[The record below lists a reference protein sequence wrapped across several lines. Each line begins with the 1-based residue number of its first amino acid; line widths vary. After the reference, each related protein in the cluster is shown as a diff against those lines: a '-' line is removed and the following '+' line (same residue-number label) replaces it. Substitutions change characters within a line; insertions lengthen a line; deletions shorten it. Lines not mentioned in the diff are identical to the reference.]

1 MRGAR
6 DPLPG
11 DDQRRLPRRDGAR
24 RRDPDGDDLRP
35 QRRRRQPPPG
45 RVHRAGGARPRRRR
59 ARRRARAAAPDDRP
73 AGPRRAR
80 RGAGPGAG
88 GARRRGRGRPDRGAR
103 ARAGGAGPGG
113 DRRPRAARAARAP
126 STRTCTSTTRAAHHW
141 EGFATGTAA
150 LVAGGATTAVDMPL
164 NSVPP
169 TVDGPGFEAKLAA
182 AAGRA
187 HTDFGL
193 WGGCVPGNAGEL
205 AGLAARGVV
214 GFKAFMSPTGVDE
227 FRACDPDDLH
237 AGMAAA
243 APLGLPVAVHAEDP
257 ELTTRLAAQA
267 AAEGRLG
274 MRDFL
279 ASRPV
284 EAEVMAVARAIAI
297 AEETGCALHVVHISS
312 GRAVALV
319 AEARARGADVTCEV
333 CAHHLVLT
341 DEDAERIGLLAKCA
355 PPLRPG
361 AECERLWGRL
371 GAGEI
376 AWAGLRPLARRAGA
390 AHGRRAA
397 RLGRDRGGPVHARAA
412 DHPWPSRARARPR
425 RARVAVGRRGRAAT
439 AARRQGRAGG
449 RCRRRPRAG
458 RPECRAHARGARAPV
473 PSPGQPV
480 RGARAARAGGADDP
494 ARPDRLRGRRDRRR
508 SPRPARHAGA
518 GRWVERAPPELRPAV
533 GRGGSQPG

>member
-1 MRGAR
+1 MTDLLVRGGLVVAPGREPEALDVAVADGRIAALGPALAGPAR
-6 DPLPG
+6 EEIDARGLHVLPG
-11 DDQRRLPRRDGAR
+11 AV
-24 RRDPDGDDLRP
+24 DPHVHLND
-35 QRRRRQPPPG
+35 PG
-45 RVHRAGGARPRRRR
+45 RA
-59 ARRRARAAAPDDRP
+59 
-73 AGPRRAR
+73 
-80 RGAGPGAG
+80 
-88 GARRRGRGRPDRGAR
+88 
-103 ARAGGAGPGG
+103 
-113 DRRPRAARAARAP
+113 
-126 STRTCTSTTRAAHHW
+126 HW

-243 APLGLPVAVHAEDP
+243 AQLGLPVAVHAEDP

-376 AWAGLRPLARRAGA
+376 AWVASDHSPAAPELRTGDALRAWGGIAGAQSTLELLITHGHHERGLALGELAWLLGGAAARRLRLAGKGEVVVGA
-390 AHGRRAA
+390 DADLALVDLSAVRTLEAHELQYRHQVSPYVGRA
-397 RLGRDRGGPVHARAA
+397 L
-412 DHPWPSRARARPR
+412 
-425 RARVAVGRRGRAAT
+425 RARVARTILRGQT
-439 AARRQGRAGG
+439 
-449 RCRRRPRAG
+449 
-458 RPECRAHARGARAPV
+458 V
-473 PSPGQPV
+473 Y
-480 RGARAARAGGADDP
+480 AGGAIAGAPRGLLVTP
-494 ARPDRLRGRRDRRR
+494 APADG
-508 SPRPARHAGA
+508 SSGPRPSSDPRSGAAARS
-518 GRWVERAPPELRPAV
+518 
-533 GRGGSQPG
+533 RG